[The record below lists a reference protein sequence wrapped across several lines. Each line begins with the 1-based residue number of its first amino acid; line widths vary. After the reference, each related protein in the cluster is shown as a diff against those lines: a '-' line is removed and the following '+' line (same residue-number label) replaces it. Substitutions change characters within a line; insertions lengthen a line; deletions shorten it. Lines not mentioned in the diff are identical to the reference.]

1 MGINVLKFSNSVWQ
15 PAAAVAACVC
25 VCVSMYLLYVVCY
38 TISTTVA
45 MMIHVLLCVF
55 FFFRLFDAYK
65 REAVSYSR
73 PIVRVSEWVSVF
85 YVWCAGVRAYFV
97 CTVNYTVVSLPLCTV
112 VCQVVHSHDDML
124 PCMQYHMCMSVQNG
138 LKVGRSVCNGEK
150 GL

>member
-25 VCVSMYLLYVVCY
+25 VSPCICCMLCAIQFPLRWRWWFMFC
-38 TISTTVA
+38 
-45 MMIHVLLCVF
+45 CVF